1 MLKAGN
7 KLIRLILL
15 LGFLS
20 GCATRA
26 VIEARSTVIGQA
38 KSKNL
43 PIRTIEEEN
52 ERFLAYQNQQI
63 DRLINLI
70 KQRSESGSADA
81 SYRIGPGDSIKIS
94 VFDVP
99 ELNVEV
105 PVRQTGQIE
114 LPLVGIM
121 QAVGKSESELLND
134 LTRKLGVFVR
144 NPQVSLSVSSY
155 GSQKVAVVGAVS
167 KPGSYPLRKSSNSI
181 LELLAEA
188 GGVSD
193 KAGSH
198 ILLVPGELSGLSET
212 NDAEAR
218 ARFALTGRTNLNMQS
233 GIEIPI
239 DKVLGTGGGIPVEI
253 PMRPGDMVVI
263 PEAGKVML
271 EGEIE
276 KPGPYD
282 VTRQMTLLGA
292 LAAAGGITYSAN
304 VEEVE
309 LIRDVGESEP
319 LRLVVDLKQIA
330 YGAQSDVRIRSGDVI
345 RVPTDSSRRLGE
357 DTFKTITN
365 IINFGIGGTVNVAK

>member
-1 MLKAGN
+1 MRYI
-7 KLIRLILL
+7 LIAIV
-15 LGFLS
+15 FS

-26 VIEARSTVIGQA
+26 VIESRSTVIKEA
-38 KSKNL
+38 ENKKL
-43 PIRTIEEEN
+43 PIRTIEEDN
-52 ERFLAYQNQQI
+52 ARFVAYQDDQI
-63 DRLINLI
+63 NRLIGLI
-70 KQRSESGSADA
+70 KQRSASGTGDA
-81 SYRIGPGDSIKIS
+81 SYRIGPGDTIKIS

-99 ELNVEV
+99 ELNLEM

-114 LPLVGIM
+114 LPLVGLVQVI
-121 QAVGKSESELLND
+121 GKSEPELLLE
-134 LTRKLGVFVR
+134 LTRKLSTFVR

-167 KPGSYPLRKSSNSI
+167 KPGSYPLRKSNNSI

-188 GGVSD
+188 GGVVD

-198 ILLVPGELSGLSET
+198 ILLVPGELSGVGDL

-218 ARFALTGRTNLNMQS
+218 ARFALTGTIATNSQS

-253 PMRPGDMVVI
+253 PMRPGDMVVV

-271 EGEIE
+271 EGEVE

-282 VTRQMTLLGA
+282 VSRQMTLLGA
-292 LAAAGGITYSAN
+292 LASAGGITYSAD

-309 LIRDVGESEP
+309 LIRDVGDTEP
-319 LRLVVDLKQIA
+319 LRLIVDLKQIA
-330 YGAQSDVRIRSGDVI
+330 YGAQSDIRIRSGDVI
-345 RVPTDSSRRLGE
+345 RVPTHGSRRLGE
-357 DTFKTITN
+357 DTYRTITG
-365 IINFGIGGTVNVAK
+365 ILNFGVGGTVNVAK